1 MARQFSRKQIRA
13 LIKES
18 LYQMV
23 NEGASSEELE
33 GVYGKAPPTDL
44 FAMLANMNPAIGDAV
59 QKALPKVVRQVG
71 KMPTFSGKRAEAK
84 RAEWLAD
91 ASTAVGE
98 RVEDL
103 LADDPDAAAEWSEL
117 GYSDEIDVFN
127 ALLDAEIE
135 RRTSGELMTRA
146 EREREEASY
155 RADVAATQRSLD
167 REEGLSGAGYGDVD
181 YGDDDD
187 DGY

>member
-1 MARQFSRKQIRA
+1 MATQFNRKQIRA

-33 GVYGKAPPTDL
+33 GVYGKAPPNDL
-44 FAMLANMNPAIGDAV
+44 FAMLTNMHPAIGDAV
-59 QKALPKVVRQVG
+59 QAALDEVVPELG
-71 KMPTFSGKRAEAK
+71 KMPAFSGKRAEAK

-103 LADDPDAAAEWSEL
+103 VADDPDAAAEWSEL
-117 GYSDEIDVFN
+117 GYSAEIDTFN

-135 RRTSGELMTRA
+135 KLASRQNMTRA
-146 EREREEASY
+146 EREADEERYS
-155 RADVAATQRSLD
+155 ADIADTEKSLS
-167 REEGLSGAGYGDVD
+167 RGSNFLGPRGSRY
-181 YGDDDD
+181 
-187 DGY
+187 